1 MPRPVVAV
9 WTFLRAHPYAV
20 AAVVLFLAL
29 IRPLCSRGQS
39 DWELVYLPAAE
50 RLTRG
55 EELLQASFVYPPVNA
70 YFGLPFLGLSSNAAR
85 VAWLAVNVAAL
96 AVLVAVAWRVA
107 GGGRLQG
114 PVPASRTEHAI
125 FGLGLACGIYFA
137 LDAITNQQ
145 SDLVVAALVVVGCW
159 ALVGGRAV
167 RAAVLFG
174 VAAGVKCTP
183 LLFAPY
189 LAWRGRWLAAAVVP
203 LVAVGINLLPDWT
216 HPPALPTEVPRL
228 VHWAKT
234 YLVPM
239 ADKNHDAGTW
249 ASSIAFNHSLAGLS
263 NRLLVHER
271 PEPGQ
276 VRIDVRPDRVDPAT
290 LKRIVLG
297 TGLALLGVALL
308 ASWRGARAASA
319 NPALTSLALECSL
332 VLLLMLFLSP
342 QSSKPHFCTLLL
354 PGFCLAR
361 AAVVGRRRDLAAFLA
376 AAIACGLASNK
387 DLVGRS
393 AYDFVM
399 WFGSV
404 TATAGFLF
412 VGCCW
417 ALAFPTK
424 PAVEKAVEPE
434 PLAQAA

>member
-1 MPRPVVAV
+1 MPRPVVAC
-9 WTFLRAHPYAV
+9 WSFLRAHPYAV
-20 AAVVLFLAL
+20 AAVVLFFVL

-70 YFGLPFLGLSSNAAR
+70 YFGLPFLGLSSSAAR
-85 VAWLAVNVAAL
+85 IAWLAVNVTSL

-114 PVPASRTEHAI
+114 PEPASRTEHAI

-145 SDLVVAALVVVGCW
+145 SDLVVAALVVVGCG

-203 LVAVGINLLPDWT
+203 VVAVGINLLPDWT
-216 HPPALPTEVPRL
+216 HPPALETGTPRL
-228 VHWAKT
+228 VQWART

-239 ADKNHDAGTW
+239 AGKDHDAGTW

-276 VRIDVRPDRVDPAT
+276 ARIDVRPDRVDPAT
-290 LKRIVLG
+290 LKRIVYG

-308 ASWRGARAASA
+308 ASWRGAGS
-319 NPALTSLALECSL
+319 SLALECSL

-342 QSSKPHFCTLLL
+342 QSSKPHFCSLLL

-376 AAIACGLASNK
+376 AAIVCGLASNK

-404 TATAGFLF
+404 TLTAGFLF

-434 PLAQAA
+434 PLARAA